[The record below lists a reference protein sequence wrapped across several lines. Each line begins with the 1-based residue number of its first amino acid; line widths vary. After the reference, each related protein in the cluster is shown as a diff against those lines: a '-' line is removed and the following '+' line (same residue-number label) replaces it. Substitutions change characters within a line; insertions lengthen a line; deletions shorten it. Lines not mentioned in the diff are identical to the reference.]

1 MYTEKRQKVLS
12 FGKTFRLL
20 YFPQY
25 IVNLKLL
32 QINEGHLAYLTVH
45 YHIIMSLYSLKYRH
59 FPQIYI
65 FGTIY
70 PVYKSRG

>member
-1 MYTEKRQKVLS
+1 MYTKKGQKALS
-12 FGKTFRLL
+12 FGKTFGLL

-32 QINEGHLAYLTVH
+32 QINEGHLAYFTVH
-45 YHIIMSLYSLKYRH
+45 YYIVMSLYSWEYRR

-70 PVYKSRG
+70 PVYKSRS

>member
-1 MYTEKRQKVLS
+1 MLS

-32 QINEGHLAYLTVH
+32 QINEGCLAYLTVH
-45 YHIIMSLYSLKYRH
+45 YYIVMSFYSGKYRR

>member
-1 MYTEKRQKVLS
+1 MYTKKGQKALS
-12 FGKTFRLL
+12 FGKTFGLL

-32 QINEGHLAYLTVH
+32 QINEGHLAYFTVR
-45 YHIIMSLYSLKYRH
+45 YYIVMSFYSRKYRH

-70 PVYKSRG
+70 PVCKSLG

>member
-1 MYTEKRQKVLS
+1 MYTKKGQKALS
-12 FGKTFRLL
+12 FGKTFGLL

-25 IVNLKLL
+25 IVNLKLS
-32 QINEGHLAYLTVH
+32 QINEGCLAYLTVH
-45 YHIIMSLYSLKYRH
+45 YHAIMSLYSPKYRR

-70 PVYKSRG
+70 PVYKRRG

>member
-1 MYTEKRQKVLS
+1 MLS
-12 FGKTFRLL
+12 FGKTFGLL

-32 QINEGHLAYLTVH
+32 QINEGHLAYFTVH
-45 YHIIMSLYSLKYRH
+45 YYIIMSFYSMKHRH
-59 FPQIYI
+59 SPQIYI

-70 PVYKSRG
+70 PVYKRRG